1 MRTFIATLAVLGF
14 LVIASTLFAAQEKTI
29 AGPDKKAKP
38 KFTIAKDTTYLTEPL
53 DKGGYVDYVKGFNNL
68 MSKGVTP
75 DNNANV
81 LLLKACGPQY
91 DDVIIDVA
99 IPAAYFKFLGIE
111 PLPKDGAYF
120 VSLMQHL
127 KSKGK
132 IGKDFK
138 ENELFDLSLR
148 LCVEPW
154 TAEKYPHVA
163 AWLKDC
169 DKPLSLVAEA
179 VKRPRYYSPLVP
191 EKSKDNVPGIIAPP
205 RHGAQYCK
213 LMARALL
220 ARAMLHLGEGRND
233 EAWLDLITC
242 LRLGRLVAQG
252 GDLIHHNAGRSTID
266 GSAAKA
272 VEVFLDRTKDTS
284 KQAMTRLND
293 LQKLPPLPPL
303 ADSIDLNRF
312 QFIDSVLFVARSGAD
327 SLGQLDG
334 KPVSNPVWESIN
346 WDLPLRNGNKIFDRM
361 ILALRTKDRQT
372 RNKLL
377 SEYNADMR
385 KLSKS
390 VFDHK
395 DFVKAWAAAGANPE
409 ALGKVTGDKL
419 VSLMQPAIVDLQQ
432 WNDRWEQV
440 HLNLQVAF
448 ALAACRADTGKY
460 PGQLD
465 KLSPK
470 YLAKIPEDL
479 FTGTPL
485 VYRPT
490 GDGYLLYSFGINEK
504 DDQGRD
510 YDDEPRGDDI
520 RIQMPLP
527 SLKKS

>member
-1 MRTFIATLAVLGF
+1 MRVTTLLIAGF
-14 LVIASTLFAAQEKTI
+14 AIFACPCLAAQ
-29 AGPDKKAKP
+29 DKKTKP

-53 DKGGYVDYVKGFNNL
+53 DKDGYVDYVKGFNDRL
-68 MSKGVTP
+68 SKGVTP

-91 DDVIIDVA
+91 DDVIIDVV
-99 IPAAYFKFLGIE
+99 IPPAYFKLLGIE
-111 PLPKDGAYF
+111 PLPKDGPYF

-138 ENELFDLSLR
+138 ENEIFVLSLR
-148 LCVEPW
+148 LCAEPW
-154 TAEKYPHVA
+154 TAKKYPDVA
-163 AWLKDC
+163 AWLTET

-179 VKRPRYYSPLVP
+179 VKRTRYYSPLVP
-191 EKSKDNVPGIIAPP
+191 EKSKENVPGIIVAPL
-205 RHGAQYCK
+205 HGAQYSRA
-213 LMARALL
+213 MSRALL

-233 EAWLDLITC
+233 EAWQDLLTC

-252 GDLIHHNAGRSTID
+252 GDLIHHNAGRGGID
-266 GSAAKA
+266 GYAASA
-272 VEVFLDRTKDTS
+272 VEVFLDRAKDTS
-284 KQAMTRLND
+284 KHAMTRLND
-293 LQKLPPLPPL
+293 LQKLAPLPPL

-312 QFIDSVLFVARSGAD
+312 QFLDSVFFVARLGAV
-327 SLGQLDG
+327 SLGELGG

-419 VSLMQPAIVDLQQ
+419 VNLMQPAIERLQQ
-432 WNDRWEQV
+432 MNDRWEQE
-440 HLNLQVAF
+440 HRNLQIAF

-479 FTGTPL
+479 FTGKPL
-485 VYRPT
+485 VYRT
-490 GDGYLLYSFGINEK
+490 NGDGYLLYSFGINEK